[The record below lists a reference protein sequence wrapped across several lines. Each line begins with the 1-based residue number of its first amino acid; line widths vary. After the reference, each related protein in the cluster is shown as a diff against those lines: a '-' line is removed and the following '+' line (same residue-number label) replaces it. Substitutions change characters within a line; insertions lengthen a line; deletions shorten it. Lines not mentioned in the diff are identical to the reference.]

1 MKTDSAIYL
10 VPPAPVFNKEA
21 VGTFE
26 LMDKE
31 HSCFLQSSLYM
42 NNVEVIDKLKDH
54 YKCFFCLSN
63 DDQQDIPSPLLSSAV
78 NVSMVDTNSISLI
91 FKQLNEKY
99 FSSFSK
105 NLVILSPAIGFS
117 SADIQKV
124 FDLLAVEDDTVVIG
138 RASNDLIS
146 FLGFT
151 KYHPEIFSN
160 IDKTYDMFLPG
171 ICRQNYFLSVVE
183 KSMYI
188 SKWDD
193 FKNLYTELSKKES
206 LSYCSQKMHEQF
218 THLFIEYKEQIK

>member
-10 VPPAPVFNKEA
+10 VPLTPVFNKEA
-21 VGTFE
+21 VIPFE

-42 NNVEVIDKLKDH
+42 NNVEVIDKLKDQ
-54 YKCFFCLSN
+54 YKYFFCLSR
-63 DDQQDIPSPLLSSAV
+63 DDQQNIPSLLLSSAL
-78 NVSMVDTNSISLI
+78 NVSILDTGNTSTI
-91 FKQLNEKY
+91 FKHLNEKY
-99 FSSFSK
+99 FSRFSK
-105 NLVILSPAIGFS
+105 NIVIFSRAIGFNAS
-117 SADIQKV
+117 DIQKV

-138 RASNDLIS
+138 RANNDSIS

-160 IDKTYDMFLPG
+160 IDKPYDMFLPG
-171 ICRQNYFLSVVE
+171 ICKQNYFLSVLE
-183 KSMYI
+183 KSMFI
-188 SKWDD
+188 TKWDD
-193 FKNLYTELSKKES
+193 FRNLYTELSKKES